1 MFILMIQYSK
11 PALSERMNSIPNLPA
26 QQQVY
31 EYILDDPEEMLTLK
45 KNEFF

>member
-1 MFILMIQYSK
+1 M
-11 PALSERMNSIPNLPA
+11 PNLPA

-31 EYILDDPEEMLTLK
+31 EYILSDPEGKLALK